1 MAATME
7 ALSVLF
13 ALNDL
18 YVEVMFEKQQLPMG
32 DCCFLLLKNSNV
44 LIVTNNFM

>member
-7 ALSVLF
+7 GLFVLF
-13 ALNDL
+13 APNDL
-18 YVEVMFEKQQLPMG
+18 YVEVMFEKQQLTVG
-32 DCCFLLLKNSNV
+32 DCCFLFLKSSNV